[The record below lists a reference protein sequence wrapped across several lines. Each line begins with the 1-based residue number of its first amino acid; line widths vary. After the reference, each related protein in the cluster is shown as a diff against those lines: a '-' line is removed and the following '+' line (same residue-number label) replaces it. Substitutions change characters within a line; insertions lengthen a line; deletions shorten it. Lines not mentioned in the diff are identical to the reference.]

1 MHNRCIRTLK
11 LNKTRNLPST
21 KLANAFYGKDV
32 ISVKEFG
39 RSDFEYLFETA
50 DRVAQL
56 EEDKRR
62 KLLEGK
68 ILGLLFFEP
77 STRTRISFEAA
88 MAALGGNHIGFH
100 EPHFSSAE
108 KGENLADTVKTMEC
122 YADILV
128 LRHPNEGAAK
138 FASEVAS
145 IPVINGGSGTEEHPT
160 QAILDLYTI
169 LKEKGTIDNL
179 NIGVVGDLKYG
190 RTVYSLLYALSQY
203 SPKVHLVSPPLLRI
217 RKEALYTINSKIKIT
232 EHENL
237 GDVVECLDVL
247 YVTRIQKERFPDLQ
261 EYDKV
266 RGSYL
271 INNEL
276 LKKAKDDLIVL
287 HPLPR
292 IDEIAPEVD
301 NTKQAKYFKQAYYGK
316 IVREALLSLIL
327 KKDF

>member
-1 MHNRCIRTLK
+1 M
-11 LNKTRNLPST
+11 
-21 KLANAFYGKDV
+21 ANSFYGKDV
-32 ISVKEFG
+32 ISVKQFG
-39 RSDFEYLFETA
+39 RSDFEYLFETV
-50 DRVAQL
+50 DRIAKL
-56 EEDKRR
+56 EGDKRG

-88 MAALGGNHIGFH
+88 MAALGGSYIGFH
-100 EPHFSSAE
+100 EPHSSSAE

-122 YADILV
+122 YADLLV

-145 IPVINGGSGTEEHPT
+145 KPVINAGSGTEEHPT
-160 QAILDLYTI
+160 QAMLDLYTI
-169 LKEKGTIDNL
+169 LKEKGAIDGL
-179 NIGVVGDLKYG
+179 NIAVVGDLKYG
-190 RTVYSLLYALSQY
+190 RAVYSLLYALSQY
-203 SPKVHLVSPPLLRI
+203 SPKLHLVSPPQLRI
-217 RKEALYTINSKIKIT
+217 RKEALYTVNSKVKTT

-237 GDVVECLDVL
+237 ADILESLDVL

-261 EYDKV
+261 EYEKV
-266 RGSYL
+266 SGSYL

-276 LKKAKDDLIVL
+276 LKKTKDDLIVL

-301 NTKQAKYFKQAYYGK
+301 NMKQAKYFKQTYYGK

>member
-1 MHNRCIRTLK
+1 M
-11 LNKTRNLPST
+11 
-21 KLANAFYGKDV
+21 ANPFYGKDV
-32 ISVKEFG
+32 ISVKDFG
-39 RSDFEYLFETA
+39 RSDFEYLFETV
-50 DRVAQL
+50 DRIAQF
-56 EEDKRR
+56 EEDKKK

-88 MAALGGNHIGFH
+88 MAALGGSYVGFH
-100 EPHFSSAE
+100 EPHSSSAE
-108 KGENLADTVKTMEC
+108 KGENLADTIKTMEC
-122 YADILV
+122 YADVLV

-145 IPVINGGSGTEEHPT
+145 KPVINGGSGTEEHPT

-179 NIGVVGDLKYG
+179 NIGIVGDLKYG
-190 RTVYSLLYALSQY
+190 RTVYSLLYALAKY
-203 SPKVHLVSPPLLRI
+203 SPKLHLVSPLQLRV
-217 RKEALYTINSKIKIT
+217 RKEALYTVNSRIKAD
-232 EHENL
+232 EHESL
-237 GDVVECLDVL
+237 SDVMESLDVL

-261 EYDKV
+261 EYEKV
-266 RGSYL
+266 KGSYL

-276 LKKAKDDLIVL
+276 LTKAKDDLIVL

-301 NTKQAKYFKQAYYGK
+301 SMKQAKYFKQTYYGK
-316 IVREALLSLIL
+316 IVREALLGLIL
-327 KKDF
+327 KSDL

>member
-1 MHNRCIRTLK
+1 M
-11 LNKTRNLPST
+11 
-21 KLANAFYGKDV
+21 ANPFYGKDV
-32 ISVKEFG
+32 ISIKQFG
-39 RSDFEYLFETA
+39 RSDFEYLFDTVDKIA
-50 DRVAQL
+50 KL
-56 EEDKRR
+56 EDDKRR

-88 MAALGGNHIGFH
+88 IAALGGSYIGFH
-100 EPHFSSAE
+100 EPHSSSAE

-128 LRHPNEGAAK
+128 LRHSNEGAAK

-145 IPVINGGSGTEEHPT
+145 RPVINAGSGTEEHPT
-160 QAILDLYTI
+160 QAMLDLYTI

-179 NIGVVGDLKYG
+179 NIAIVGDLKYG

-203 SPKVHLVSPPLLRI
+203 SPKLHLVSPSQLKV
-217 RKEALYTINSKIKIT
+217 RKEALYTVNSKVKT
-232 EHENL
+232 SEHENL
-237 GDVVECLDVL
+237 ADILGSLDVL

-261 EYDKV
+261 EYENV

-271 INNEL
+271 VNNEL
-276 LKKAKDDLIVL
+276 LREAKDDLIVL

-292 IDEIAPEVD
+292 IDEIASEVD
-301 NTKQAKYFKQAYYGK
+301 NTKHAKYFKQTYYGK

-327 KKDF
+327 RKDV